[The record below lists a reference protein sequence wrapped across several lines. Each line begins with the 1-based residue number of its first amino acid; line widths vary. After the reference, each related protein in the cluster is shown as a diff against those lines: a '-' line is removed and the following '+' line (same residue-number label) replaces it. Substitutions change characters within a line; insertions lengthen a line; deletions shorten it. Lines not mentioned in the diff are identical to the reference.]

1 MRCERIRVRYPVIVE
16 GRYDKS
22 TLAQVI
28 DAPIITTGG
37 FAIFNSAEK
46 QSLIRRLAERGGIIL
61 LTDSDGGG
69 RQIRSF
75 VAGIVPREKLHQL
88 YIPEV
93 RGKERRK
100 AAPSKAGF
108 LGVEGMEREVLE
120 RLFAPFAITTDGVS
134 NNSAKSGDEMITK
147 LDFFEDGLSG
157 GRDAAAKRDLLA
169 AHFELPRG
177 MSAGALVEALNLLA
191 SREEYRV
198 AMDALFPSEENEK

>member
-1 MRCERIRVRYPVIVE
+1 MKDERIHVRYPVIVE

-75 VAGIVPREKLHQL
+75 VAGIVPRDKLHQL

-100 AAPSKAGF
+100 SAPSKAGF

-120 RLFAPFAITTDGVS
+120 RLFAPFAIADGVS
-134 NNSAKSGDEMITK
+134 NNSTKIGDEMITK

-177 MSAGALVEALNLLA
+177 MSAGALVEALNLFA
-191 SREEYRV
+191 SREEYR
-198 AMDALFPSEENEK
+198 AATDALFPSKENEK

>member
-1 MRCERIRVRYPVIVE
+1 MRGERIRVRYPVIVE

-120 RLFAPFAITTDGVS
+120 RLFAPFAIGEGVS
-134 NNSAKSGDEMITK
+134 NNSAKNGGEMITK
-147 LDFFEDGLSG
+147 LELFEDGLSG

-177 MSAGALVEALNLLA
+177 MSAGALVEALNILA
-191 SREEYRV
+191 SREEYR
-198 AMDALFPSEENEK
+198 AALAKLFGE